1 MRPARPSHISKQDT
15 LEEKSSSLW
24 STTPDARTPEDCVLV
39 DCDCRGRIRRSR
51 VLGIAAFL
59 SANAEAAWKNRARR
73 VGTWRAEADP
83 DRVFFRP
90 ARDTPRTRHRAAQ
103 IDWHRGTG
111 AHALFV

>member
-59 SANAEAAWKNRARR
+59 SAKAEAAWQNRARH
-73 VGTWRAEADP
+73 VGPWRANAYL
-83 DRVFFRP
+83 DRVS
-90 ARDTPRTRHRAAQ
+90 AREAGDTPCAGHRAAQ
-103 IDWHRGTG
+103 FDGHGGTG
-111 AHALFV
+111 AHVLWV